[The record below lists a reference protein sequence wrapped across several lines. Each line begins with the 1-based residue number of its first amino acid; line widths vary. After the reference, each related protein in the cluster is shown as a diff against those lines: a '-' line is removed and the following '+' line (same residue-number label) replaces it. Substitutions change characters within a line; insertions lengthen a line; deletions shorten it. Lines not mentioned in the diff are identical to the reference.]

1 MYLNHLPVT
10 PQDSSAGISVA
21 HLAYH
26 PDQMAVTQKAPP
38 YWQSL

>member
-10 PQDSSAGISVA
+10 LQDSFAGISAVR
-21 HLAYH
+21 LVYH
-26 PDQMAVTQKAPP
+26 PDQMVVTQKAPP